1 MTGNGL
7 RELTM
12 DKNHFGMLSVGYHI
26 TDKRK
31 TTDSDK
37 KSLIT
42 RTLWIKS
49 IFRYD
54 RDGLSYYR

>member
-31 TTDSDK
+31 TTDSDRK
-37 KSLIT
+37 IT
-42 RTLWIKS
+42 DNAHPMDKIYIS
-49 IFRYD
+49 V
-54 RDGLSYYR
+54 